1 MSMHHG
7 ASCVLCDNPRTIY
20 ADKRQWLIHLAGHRE
35 KIIAYIVDNYEK
47 CPLGAY
53 PRLIPSKT
61 EYAGHL
67 KWSHTKKEL
76 LLWAYQNLIEGQISV
91 LP

>member
-1 MSMHHG
+1 MHHG
-7 ASCVLCDNPRTIY
+7 ASCVFCENPKFLH
-20 ADKRQWLIHLAGHRE
+20 ADKVQWMRHLAGHRE
-35 KIIAYIVDNYEK
+35 KIIAYVVDNFEK

-53 PRLIPSKT
+53 PKLIPNKT

-67 KWSHTKKEL
+67 KWSHTKREL
-76 LLWAYQNLIEGQISV
+76 LEWVYKNLIQSQITA

>member
-1 MSMHHG
+1 MSMHHS
-7 ASCVLCDNPRTIY
+7 ASCVFCENPRTIY
-20 ADKRQWLIHLAGHRE
+20 ADKKQWLIHLAGHRE
-35 KIIAYIVDNYEK
+35 KIIAYVVDHFEK

-53 PRLIPSKT
+53 PRLIKDKT

-76 LLWAYQNLIEGQISV
+76 LLWAYRNLIENQISI

>member
-7 ASCVLCDNPRTIY
+7 ASCVFCDNPKFLY
-20 ADKRQWLIHLAGHRE
+20 ADKSQWMRHLAGHRE
-35 KIIAYIVDNYEK
+35 KIIAHIVDNFER

-53 PRLIPSKT
+53 PRLIQNKT

-67 KWSHTKKEL
+67 KWSHQKREL
-76 LLWAYQNLIEGQISV
+76 LEWAYKNLIENQISV

>member
-1 MSMHHG
+1 M
-7 ASCVLCDNPRTIY
+7 Y
-20 ADKRQWLIHLAGHRE
+20 AEKTQWLRHLAGHRE
-35 KIIAYIVDNYEK
+35 KIIGYIVDNFER

-53 PRLIPSKT
+53 PRLISNKI

-67 KWSHTKKEL
+67 KWSHSKKEL
-76 LLWAYQNLIEGQISV
+76 LLWAYGNLIENQITV

>member
-1 MSMHHG
+1 MHHR
-7 ASCVLCDNPRTIY
+7 ARCTFCNSPKSLY
-20 ADKRQWLIHLAGHRE
+20 ADKTQWMRHLAGHRE
-35 KIIAYIVDNYEK
+35 KIIAYIVDNFER

-53 PRLIPSKT
+53 PRLILDKT

-67 KWSHTKKEL
+67 KWSHTKREL
-76 LLWAYQNLIEGQISV
+76 LLWAYRNLIENQTAI

>member
-1 MSMHHG
+1 MSMHHS
-7 ASCVLCDNPRTIY
+7 ARCVFCEGSKPQY
-20 ADKRQWLIHLAGHRE
+20 ADKNQWMYHLAGHRE
-35 KIIAYIVDNYEK
+35 KIISYVVDNFER

-53 PRLIPSKT
+53 PRLISDKS

-67 KWSHTKKEL
+67 KWSHSKREL
-76 LLWAYQNLIEGQISV
+76 LSWAYKNLIQSQIAV

>member
-1 MSMHHG
+1 MSMHHT
-7 ASCVLCDNPRTIY
+7 ASCIFCDNPRPIY
-20 ADKRQWLIHLAGHRE
+20 ANKKQWLIHLAGHRE
-35 KIIAYIVDNYEK
+35 KIIAYVVDNFEK

-53 PRLIPSKT
+53 PRLINNKT
-61 EYAGHL
+61 EYAGHI

-76 LLWAYQNLIEGQISV
+76 LDWAYRNLIENQISI

>member
-1 MSMHHG
+1 MSMHRQ
-7 ASCVLCDNPRTIY
+7 ASCIFCERPRLIY
-20 ADKRQWLIHLAGHRE
+20 ADKKQWLIHLATHRE
-35 KIIAYIVDNYEK
+35 AIIKYIVDNFEK

-53 PRLIPSKT
+53 PRLIKDKT

-67 KWSHTKKEL
+67 KWSHTKREL
-76 LLWAYQNLIEGQISV
+76 LLWAYKNLIENQIEV

>member
-1 MSMHHG
+1 MHHS
-7 ASCVLCDNPRTIY
+7 ASCIFCDIPKSLY
-20 ADKRQWLIHLAGHRE
+20 ADKVQWLRHLATHQE
-35 KIIAYIVDNYEK
+35 KIIAYVVDNFER

-53 PRLIPSKT
+53 PRMISDKS

-67 KWSHTKKEL
+67 KWSHSKREL
-76 LLWAYQNLIEGQISV
+76 LLWAYKNLIESQTAI